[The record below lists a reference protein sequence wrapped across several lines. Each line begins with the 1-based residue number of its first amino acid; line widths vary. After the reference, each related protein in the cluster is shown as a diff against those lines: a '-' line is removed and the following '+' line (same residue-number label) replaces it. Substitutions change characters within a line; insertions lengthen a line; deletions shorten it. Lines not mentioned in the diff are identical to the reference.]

1 MKIETADCIEAII
14 KHFLKMNVNSTSQ
27 LLNPI
32 MWKRLSKSGSG
43 DNIKRVFENKMT
55 KTKIYVISS
64 KEEILNVSL
73 SEPIVKFSEFNVD
86 LKTTLI
92 KTLKKLAE
100 DNSDIEEFE
109 DFEYSGV
116 YYNEKLK
123 SIWLDVFDGL
133 EEDEII
139 KKEFLKI
146 DGVEHV
152 IIEMEHS
159 PNENDTDWV
168 NIY

>member
-1 MKIETADCIEAII
+1 M
-14 KHFLKMNVNSTSQ
+14 
-27 LLNPI
+27 
-32 MWKRLSKSGSG
+32 
-43 DNIKRVFENKMT
+43 
-55 KTKIYVISS
+55 
-64 KEEILNVSL
+64 
-73 SEPIVKFSEFNVD
+73 